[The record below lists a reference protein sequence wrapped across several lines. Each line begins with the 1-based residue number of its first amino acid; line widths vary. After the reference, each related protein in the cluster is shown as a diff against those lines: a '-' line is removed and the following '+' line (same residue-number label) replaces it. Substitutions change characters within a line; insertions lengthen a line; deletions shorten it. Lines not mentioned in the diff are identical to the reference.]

1 MQSGAGGPGGL
12 SSRGRTVADQT
23 TIETVGLD
31 HFYLSVSDMAASE
44 RFYDGVMRLLGFKK
58 GTNPI
63 AGEPHVHYYNRT
75 MQITLRPARS
85 GTEHDA
91 YRPGLHHFC
100 MRVMTT
106 EEVDQVTTGLRG
118 LGIRPSPPRHYPQ
131 YDPDYYA
138 VFFEDPDGIRI
149 EVVAEY
155 RRRRLIRDNWDK
167 LDEFEDPLVK
177 AGLLEKD

>member
-1 MQSGAGGPGGL
+1 
-12 SSRGRTVADQT
+12 
-23 TIETVGLD
+23 
-31 HFYLSVSDMAASE
+31 
-44 RFYDGVMRLLGFKK
+44 MRLLG
-58 GTNPI
+58 
-63 AGEPHVHYYNRT
+63 A
-75 MQITLRPARS
+75 L
-85 GTEHDA
+85 
-91 YRPGLHHFC
+91 
-100 MRVMTT
+100 
-106 EEVDQVTTGLRG
+106 QV
-118 LGIRPSPPRHYPQ
+118 RPSPPRHYPQ